1 MLPSFPR
8 KNVVS
13 CRLFLRYT
21 AVVMEQR
28 SIKIGN
34 ASGYW
39 GDDPDAL
46 RRQVTGGELDYISM
60 DFLAEVT
67 MSIMQKLKNRDPQR
81 GYATDFITML
91 KPVLTE
97 LVSKKI
103 CVITNAGGVNPFAC
117 ADAIAALAAAAG
129 VKLKIAI
136 VHGDGILDRVQ
147 TLHAQ
152 GVSFVNMED
161 GRPFAQVADK
171 LAAANVYFGAQPV
184 VAALQDKPDI
194 VICGRVT
201 DTGLTLA
208 ALMHEFKWSPQD
220 WDKLAAGVIAGH
232 LLECGCQATGG
243 NFTDWQLVADF
254 KAMGYPIVEMAAD
267 GAFVLTKHPDSG
279 GLVSVDTVREQLFYE
294 MGDPHNYI
302 TPDVICDFSTLELTQ
317 QDKNRV
323 LITKARGRP
332 QTTTHKVSMCY
343 HDGFKASGSIV
354 VSGPQALAKAR
365 KFAEIFQQRIAGD
378 ADELEE
384 VLIEYCGQDAC
395 QRSLAATTEGDEIL
409 LRLSARAATREKLQK
424 FVKLVPALI
433 LSGPP
438 GVAIVD
444 AAPRLQEIISYWP
457 ALLPKDAVPAKVAIH
472 GRQGDTT
479 ITIDPAP
486 ASTEPSFPAPQIAT
500 QVHDA
505 DTPSATGQR
514 LPLSHLCLARSGDKS
529 DAANIG
535 VLARSAVAYNF
546 LDAYLTAQRVKNYF
560 RDLCHGEVKR
570 YALPRLQGFNFILS
584 QALGGGGTKS
594 LRIDPQGKTLAQA
607 LLRQEV
613 CVPPEVLASISE

>member
-1 MLPSFPR
+1 MG
-8 KNVVS
+8 
-13 CRLFLRYT
+13 
-21 AVVMEQR
+21 QR

-39 GDDPDAL
+39 GDDPEAL
-46 RRQVTGGELDYISM
+46 RRQVTGGALDYLSM

-67 MSIMQKLKNRDPQR
+67 MSIMQKQKNRDPQR

-117 ADAIAALAAAAG
+117 ADAIAALAAAAE
-129 VKLKIAI
+129 VKLTIAI
-136 VHGDGILDRVQ
+136 VHGDGILDQVQ
-147 TLHAQ
+147 SLHAQ

-184 VAALQDKPDI
+184 VAALRGKPDI

-201 DTGLTLA
+201 DTGITLA
-208 ALMHEFKWSPQD
+208 ALQHEFNWSPHD

-232 LLECGCQATGG
+232 LLECGCQVTGG
-243 NFTDWQLVADF
+243 NFTDWQLVTDF

-267 GAFVLTKHPDSG
+267 GAFVLTKHPGSG

-302 TPDVICDFSTLELTQ
+302 TPDVICDFSTLALTQ
-317 QDKNRV
+317 QGKDRV

-332 QTTTHKVSMCY
+332 PTATHKVSMCY
-343 HDGFKASGSIV
+343 RDGFKASGSII

-365 KFAEIFQQRIAGD
+365 KFAEIFQQRHAGD
-378 ADELEE
+378 TDEWEE
-384 VLIEYCGQDAC
+384 MLIEYCGQDAC
-395 QRSLAATTEGDEIL
+395 QRSLAARTEGDEIL
-409 LRLSARAATREKLQK
+409 LRLSARAATREKLHK

-438 GVAIVD
+438 GVAIVG

-457 ALLPKDAVPAKVAIH
+457 ALLPKDAVPAKVAVH

-479 ITIDPAP
+479 IAIDPAP
-486 ASTEPSFPAPQIAT
+486 ISTAPSFPAPQIAT
-500 QVHDA
+500 QVHDT
-505 DTPSATGQR
+505 DTPPAAGQR
-514 LPLSHLCLARSGDKS
+514 LPLSRLCLARSGDKS

-535 VLARSAVAYNF
+535 VLARTAAAYAF
-546 LDAYLTAQRVKNYF
+546 LDHYLTAQRVKNYF
-560 RDLCHGEVKR
+560 RDLCHGEVTR

-613 CVPPEVLASISE
+613 CVPPEVRDSIAG